1 MKGGMTGEMTGE
13 MKIAKSLYLK
23 GFSLSDGRD
32 ERFLVKSEGCD

>member
-1 MKGGMTGEMTGE
+1 MGGMMGG

-32 ERFLVKSEGCD
+32 ERFLVKSEK